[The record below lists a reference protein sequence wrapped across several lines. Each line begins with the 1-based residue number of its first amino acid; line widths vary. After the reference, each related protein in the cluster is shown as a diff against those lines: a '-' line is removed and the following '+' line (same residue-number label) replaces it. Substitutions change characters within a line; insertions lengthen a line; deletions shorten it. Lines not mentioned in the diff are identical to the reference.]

1 MTSFSIS
8 ANSLQTEPL
17 EITHQF
23 IELCT
28 PRIHLDVEGNPTVTS
43 DEQVKV
49 ESTIEHI
56 LETFLENHEIDTT
69 LPRLNRLQIVDFVRH
84 GLSKLSA
91 SYECLDASRTWVCYW
106 NLHSLELLEVPL
118 PDETKN
124 AVISF
129 LNLCQN
135 PTGGFGGGPFQY
147 SHLAPTYAAVNAL
160 VILQSEEAFKIIN
173 RTNLYNFLMNCRNEE
188 GAFALHVGGEV
199 DVRGTYCAVVVA
211 KLTGIVDQKLF
222 SGTSEW
228 ILKCQTYEGGF
239 AGTPNQEAHG
249 GYTFCA
255 LAALTLLGQESKC
268 NRWAC
273 NRQMKFEGGFQGR
286 TNKLVDGCYSFWQG
300 ALFPLLHFLLAKSD
314 QYSEALDA
322 KRWLFNQE
330 ALQEYLLVC
339 CQHPFGGLLD
349 KPGRPRDFYHTC
361 YGLSGLSI
369 AQHVSGSGKSSIV
382 GSPTNELALTHPIY
396 NLGVNA
402 VMSALNYF
410 NSQPLRI

>member
-106 NLHSLELLEVPL
+106 NLHSLELLEVPI

-173 RTNLYNFLMNCRNEE
+173 RNEE

-268 NRWAC
+268 NVRCLMRWAC

>member
-1 MTSFSIS
+1 MT
-8 ANSLQTEPL
+8 ERDYCEL
-17 EITHQF
+17 ETNHQF
-23 IELCT
+23 SLLSV
-28 PRIHLDVEGNPTVTS
+28 PRIHLDVEGIPTVTS

-49 ESTIEHI
+49 ESTIEHL
-56 LETFLENHEIDTT
+56 LENFLENHELDST
-69 LPRLNRLQIVDFVRH
+69 LPLLNRLPIVDFVKH
-84 GLSKLSA
+84 GLSRLST

-106 NLHSLELLEVPL
+106 NLHSLELLEASI
-118 PDETKN
+118 PDETKE

-129 LNLCQN
+129 LNLCQS

-160 VILQSEEAFKIIN
+160 VILQSDVAYKIID

-188 GAFALHVGGEV
+188 GAFALHIGGEV

-222 SGTSEW
+222 NGTSEW
-228 ILKCQTYEGGF
+228 ILKCQTYEGCF

-255 LAALTLLGQESKC
+255 LAALTLLGQENKC
-268 NRWAC
+268 NIRCLLRWAC

-300 ALFPLLHFLLAKSD
+300 ALFPLMHFHLAKSE
-314 QYSEALDA
+314 QYSDALDVE
-322 KRWLFNQE
+322 RWLFNQK

-369 AQHVSGSGKSSIV
+369 AQHVNGVVSGRTSIV
-382 GSPTNELALTHPIY
+382 GNPNNELALTHPVY

-402 VMSALNYF
+402 VMRALNYF
-410 NSQPLRI
+410 NSKPLRT